1 MKQIQD
7 TYGDKVRIA
16 FRDFPLPMHNRAM
29 PAAEAA
35 QCANEQGKFWE
46 FHDKLFAAQQ
56 AMTDD
61 DFKKYATELSLDTA
75 KFAEC
80 LTSGK
85 TKADIQKDTAE
96 GQAAG
101 VTGTPAFFVNGRFL
115 SGAQPFEAFK
125 AIIDEELQ
133 R

>member
-1 MKQIQD
+1 
-7 TYGDKVRIA
+7 
-16 FRDFPLPMHNRAM
+16 MHQRAQ

-46 FHDKLFAAQQ
+46 YHDKIFAEQKAL
-56 AMTDD
+56 TDD
-61 DFKKYATELSLDTA
+61 DFKRHATELGLDVE
-75 KFAEC
+75 KFNAC
-80 LTSGK
+80 YSSGK
-85 TKADIQKDTAE
+85 FRTDIQKDFAD

-101 VTGTPAFFVNGRFL
+101 VSGTPAFFVNGRFL

-125 AIIDEELQ
+125 VIIDEELA

>member
-1 MKQIQD
+1 
-7 TYGDKVRIA
+7 
-16 FRDFPLPMHNRAM
+16 MHNRAK

-46 FHDKLFAAQQ
+46 YHDKVFANQQ
-56 AMTDD
+56 ALTDD
-61 DFKKYATELSLDTA
+61 DLKKYATDLGLNVETFNTCYS
-75 KFAEC
+75 
-80 LTSGK
+80 SGK
-85 TKADIQKDTAE
+85 YRADVDKDFSE
-96 GQAAG
+96 GQKIG

-125 AIIDEELQ
+125 AMIDEELK